1 MLTGKFTLNDTFSA
15 VQGQGKCI
23 FESGLIS
30 LSLTLSLSRAG
41 WGRGGI
47 EWRRG
52 GEPEEVVAVEEVA
65 HRSGSA
71 SS

>member
-1 MLTGKFTLNDTFSA
+1 MLTGKFMLNDTFSA

-30 LSLTLSLSRAG
+30 FSLTLSQQ
-41 WGRGGI
+41 GRVGAWGGI

-52 GEPEEVVAVEEVA
+52 GEPEEVVHIQFVA
-65 HRSGSA
+65 HPMEF
-71 SS
+71 